1 MKVYAPQKPEKDFW
15 GELDIS
21 VEDALEFEQNK
32 KRPWLTLHS
41 QMSKF
46 PGWFEVINREE
57 SKKRDF
63 KAYFKHQFKNYK
75 IDFYRNYFLC
85 QFASSVD
92 NTAIKERLPDEIK
105 TKYLQELENGTFSY
119 ESMLYPIYKLN
130 KELLIGI
137 FYDSLINKASMK
149 MFEFNSTVQ
158 LNFIENLNNKIIQN
172 HLQSLQDDGIIRR
185 NFQLWWFDKKEDRT
199 KILIRT
205 ESKRR
210 SSIHQVAQNTFL
222 KTAGDKIM
230 VFSDK
235 GKKLEVLS
243 REAPIVAK
251 WASMIVSKIIQKEI
265 EYMPIPNQH
274 ESDKIFKFLLDVQQ
288 DKVDNVSLMGIE
300 VKNTVLINSPTISVD
315 SSSSESISESLTELQ
330 NKHKITLLNSIED
343 INHVTLT
350 YDEITYK
357 LLLNTENGITTIS
370 FDNRNMH
377 ESEKNKFYEILHA
390 NLG

>member
-1 MKVYAPQKPEKDFW
+1 MKVYAPEKPEKDFW

-21 VEDALEFEQNK
+21 VDDALEFEQSK
-32 KRPWLTLHS
+32 KRTWLTLHS
-41 QMSKF
+41 KMSKF

-57 SKKRDF
+57 SKKRNF
-63 KAYFKHQFKNYK
+63 KEYFKHQFKKYK
-75 IDFYRNYFLC
+75 INFYRNYFLC
-85 QFASSVD
+85 QFASVVD
-92 NTAIKERLPDEIK
+92 TIAIKERLPDEIRS
-105 TKYLQELENGTFSY
+105 KYSQELENGIFSY
-119 ESMLYPIYKLN
+119 QSMLYPIYKLN
-130 KELLIGI
+130 KELLVGI

-158 LNFIENLNNKIIQN
+158 LDFIEKLNNKIIQK
-172 HLQSLQDDGIIRR
+172 HLQTLQDDGTIRR

-199 KILIRT
+199 KVLIRT

-230 VFSDK
+230 VFSDN

-243 REAPIVAK
+243 KEAPTVAK
-251 WASMIVSKIIQKEI
+251 WASMIVSKVIQKEVKYI
-265 EYMPIPNQH
+265 PIPNQH
-274 ESDKIFKFLLDVQQ
+274 ESDKIFKFLIDIQQ
-288 DKVDNVSLMGIE
+288 GKIDNVSLIGIE
-300 VKNTVLINSPTISVD
+300 VKNTILINSPTISLD
-315 SSSSESISESLTELQ
+315 SSESISESLTELQ

-343 INHVTLT
+343 INHVILI
-350 YDEITYK
+350 YDDITYK

-370 FDNRNMH
+370 FDNRNLH
-377 ESEKNKFYEILHA
+377 EPEKNKFYEILNA